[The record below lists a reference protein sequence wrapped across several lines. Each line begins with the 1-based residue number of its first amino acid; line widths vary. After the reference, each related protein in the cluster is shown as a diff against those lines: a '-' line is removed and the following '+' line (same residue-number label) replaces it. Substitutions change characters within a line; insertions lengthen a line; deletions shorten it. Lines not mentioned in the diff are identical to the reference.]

1 MKKKKRTKSIIFL
14 KRQITANITEIH
26 RIIINY
32 YEKQD
37 ANKTDNL
44 EEMDEFLE
52 IYNPP
57 WLNEEEIENMNRF
70 IYSNKLKL
78 TVIK

>member
-1 MKKKKRTKSIIFL
+1 MKKKKRTKSIIFF

-57 WLNEEEIENMNRF
+57 
-70 IYSNKLKL
+70 
-78 TVIK
+78 